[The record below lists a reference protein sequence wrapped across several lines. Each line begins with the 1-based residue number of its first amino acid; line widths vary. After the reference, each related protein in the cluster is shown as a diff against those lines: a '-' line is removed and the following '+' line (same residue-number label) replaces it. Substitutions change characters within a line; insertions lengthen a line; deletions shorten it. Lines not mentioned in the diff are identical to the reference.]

1 MAVQRLV
8 EYRLKRLKSPD
19 ARRLL
24 LLMMNALID
33 GYQGTLLS
41 VESEHRFEWDAHI
54 GNLLTIAY
62 YLGSF
67 CPAPE
72 LAGVHRRTFRAISK
86 RKTKNKDWVELFEKA
101 IRQAHSGGLT
111 AQKAVDAALERLDVK
126 IPVEKPA
133 LLSRE
138 RQLRTGKKR
147 K

>member
-1 MAVQRLV
+1 MTPPRILDDPIANRIGEPAAFLMAVQRLV

-67 CPAPE
+67 CPAP
-72 LAGVHRRTFRAISK
+72 
-86 RKTKNKDWVELFEKA
+86 
-101 IRQAHSGGLT
+101 
-111 AQKAVDAALERLDVK
+111 
-126 IPVEKPA
+126 
-133 LLSRE
+133 LSRSASPNFQGNFKAKDKE
-138 RQLRTGKKR
+138 
-147 K
+147 